1 MELENGQKIPQVGFG
16 TWPMKGDEC
25 FDAVCSAIKIGYRF
39 VSKFIAREDFS
50 ETKFE
55 TNQGILILHIIIR
68 MKLKL
73 DGPSIFV

>member
-39 VSKFIAREDFS
+39 VSKFFEK
-50 ETKFE
+50 KFFG
-55 TNQGILILHIIIR
+55 TNFELI
-68 MKLKL
+68 
-73 DGPSIFV
+73 

>member
-39 VSKFIAREDFS
+39 VSKFFENKIS
-50 ETKFE
+50 EKKFYGRNFE
-55 TNQGILILHIIIR
+55 R
-68 MKLKL
+68 
-73 DGPSIFV
+73 S

>member
-39 VSKFIAREDFS
+39 VSKFKIAREDF
-50 ETKFE
+50 
-55 TNQGILILHIIIR
+55 
-68 MKLKL
+68 LKINF
-73 DGPSIFV
+73 DKN

>member
-39 VSKFIAREDFS
+39 VSKFIPSRIFR
-50 ETKFE
+50 K
-55 TNQGILILHIIIR
+55 QIL
-68 MKLKL
+68 KTLKAY
-73 DGPSIFV
+73 